1 MHSVTIEQQQ
11 SAAQQTSPRR
21 ECACWHACAVASPSG
36 ARLCWQCWVPC
47 SRYGLQPCRWLS
59 DCLRPEDSSSPSHF
73 SLLSPFRLVCVFAF
87 APVRAAEG
95 RSPSFLLK
103 GLTWRSFTA
112 GHNRRPSQ
120 SQLAPALGMQPQA
133 MQPPASAQITPRVQ
147 PSVLPTPR
155 LAAAAPQVPALANG
169 SSKELQ
175 PMDASPGIIASLRAA
190 AAAGGEGG
198 AAAGAAQHVGPAA
211 AAASTGGDAQSTH
224 RPQQQQERA
233 QQERQQDEQQQ
244 HQQWQLQEQQRRSAE
259 EQAAEEGLLTWRS
272 DAVQLPEQQLLPE
285 GIPAS
290 PTASLDTAGSFQ
302 RGRSR

>member
-1 MHSVTIEQQQ
+1 
-11 SAAQQTSPRR
+11 
-21 ECACWHACAVASPSG
+21 
-36 ARLCWQCWVPC
+36 
-47 SRYGLQPCRWLS
+47 
-59 DCLRPEDSSSPSHF
+59 
-73 SLLSPFRLVCVFAF
+73 
-87 APVRAAEG
+87 
-95 RSPSFLLK
+95 
-103 GLTWRSFTA
+103 
-112 GHNRRPSQ
+112 
-120 SQLAPALGMQPQA
+120 MQPQA

-190 AAAGGEGG
+190 AAAGGEEG
-198 AAAGAAQHVGPAA
+198 AAAGAAQHAGPAA
-211 AAASTGGDAQSTH
+211 AAGSTGGNAQSTH
-224 RPQQQQERA
+224 RRQQQQQHER
-233 QQERQQDEQQQ
+233 QQERQQDEHQQQ
-244 HQQWQLQEQQRRSAE
+244 QQWQLQEQQRRSAE